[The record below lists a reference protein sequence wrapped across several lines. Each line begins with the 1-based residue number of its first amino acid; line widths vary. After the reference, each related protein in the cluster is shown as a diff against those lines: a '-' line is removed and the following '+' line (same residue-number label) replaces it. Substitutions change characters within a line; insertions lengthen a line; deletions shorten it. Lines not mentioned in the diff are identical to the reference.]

1 MTGATRV
8 TASFAEH
15 APLIEALKRLRR
27 KGVREFAVY
36 SPVPLTEYAALLPR
50 RGSPV
55 RWYTLAA
62 GITGCCLGFALCIG
76 ASMLYSQIVGG
87 KPIVSWVPFCVIAFE
102 LTILTAGVVTLG
114 AVLLY
119 SRLYPRAPS
128 AQYAADFS
136 VDTFGISVPCAAS
149 DSHSIAELLR
159 EAGADRIDEGSP

>member
-8 TASFAEH
+8 TACFPEQ
-15 APLIEALKRLRR
+15 APLIEALKRLRQQ
-27 KGVREFAVY
+27 GVREFAVY
-36 SPVPLTEYAALLPR
+36 SPVPLTEHAALLPR

-62 GITGCCLGFALCIG
+62 GIAGCGLGFALCIG

-87 KPIVSWVPFCVIAFE
+87 KPVVSWVPFCVIAFE

-128 AQYAADFS
+128 PPYTPDFG
-136 VDTFGISVPCAAS
+136 VDTFGISVPCATS
-149 DSHSIAELLR
+149 DSQSITQLLQ
-159 EAGADRIDEGSP
+159 EAGADRIDEASP